1 MTDLPHTAAAYRD
14 TERALLAAIE
24 ANTTAF
30 KHHRTTNTAA
40 TLRAWERTI
49 GAVQT
54 ARDAH
59 DQAADQLVTAALNHT
74 CGA

>member
-1 MTDLPHTAAAYRD
+1 MTDLPHTAAAYRA

-30 KHHRTTNTAA
+30 KHHSTTNTAA

-49 GAVQT
+49 ADVQN

-59 DQAADQLVTAALNHT
+59 DHATDQLVTAALNHT